1 MKNSGAQCVV
11 CSSGQ
16 GVTGLGVCEACTEFL
31 ADSVSEQSHLTMTCL
46 QVRAGMMTGAMVT

>member
-1 MKNSGAQCVV
+1 MV
-11 CSSGQ
+11 CASGQ

-46 QVRAGMMTGAMVT
+46 QVRAVIMTGATVT